1 MKKSILALAAIA
13 TLSAAGAA
21 SAQSSVTVYG
31 RMDASV
37 GSNRVNGV
45 STTQVFSGNL
55 TTSRI
60 GFRGTEDLGG
70 GLKANFQ
77 LESALTVDDGTAG
90 GLQFRRASW
99 VGLSGGFG
107 AVRLGLMDSPYKDV
121 YDLGISNNLFDSEF
135 TPTKVAYLSGA
146 VGTAAGVSDFTSRP
160 SNMVRYDTPRIGGFS
175 ASLGYSLDEDPANS
189 ADLTALN
196 LRYRV
201 GKLDVG
207 FGYQDQSNNTLA
219 SDRNFTVLS
228 AAYDLG
234 VARVS
239 GQYQIT
245 DQANGLEDRD
255 YAIGVTVPVGK
266 FDISA
271 GYAKGKS
278 ELNGLSSGDG
288 KAFAIGATYT
298 MSKRTR
304 LYAGWLDGDVDNGS
318 GVQARERRLYAV
330 GIRHDF

>member
-99 VGLSGGFG
+99 VG
-107 AVRLGLMDSPYKDV
+107 
-121 YDLGISNNLFDSEF
+121 
-135 TPTKVAYLSGA
+135 
-146 VGTAAGVSDFTSRP
+146 
-160 SNMVRYDTPRIGGFS
+160 
-175 ASLGYSLDEDPANS
+175 
-189 ADLTALN
+189 
-196 LRYRV
+196 
-201 GKLDVG
+201 
-207 FGYQDQSNNTLA
+207 
-219 SDRNFTVLS
+219 
-228 AAYDLG
+228 
-234 VARVS
+234 
-239 GQYQIT
+239 
-245 DQANGLEDRD
+245 
-255 YAIGVTVPVGK
+255 
-266 FDISA
+266 
-271 GYAKGKS
+271 
-278 ELNGLSSGDG
+278 
-288 KAFAIGATYT
+288 
-298 MSKRTR
+298 
-304 LYAGWLDGDVDNGS
+304 
-318 GVQARERRLYAV
+318 RERWIWRGAPGSDGQPVQGRL
-330 GIRHDF
+330 